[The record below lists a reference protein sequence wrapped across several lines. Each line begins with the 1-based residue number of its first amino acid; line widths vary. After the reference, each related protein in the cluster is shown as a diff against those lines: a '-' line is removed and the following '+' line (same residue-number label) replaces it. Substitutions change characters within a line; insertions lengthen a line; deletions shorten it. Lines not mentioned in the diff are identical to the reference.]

1 MKAII
6 LAAGEGKRL
15 RPLTDYT
22 PKSLVNIWG
31 KSLLERQLEQ
41 LKSFEI
47 EDVTVVTGFCKEKI
61 EALGVSTGIRTVFN
75 EEYNSTNMVFSLSKT
90 LSDLQCCTDK
100 ETLILYGDIAYC
112 DSHLEAL
119 IKVSSDAPMSV
130 LGNLDWFEL
139 WSQRLDDPLTDAET
153 FQFDND
159 FKLLD
164 IGKVPKTIKQVQAQ
178 YMGMIK
184 VDTSFLIPLL
194 SNYIEIAISTDVRNM
209 YMTDLVQQVVDT
221 NHVHVS
227 LVSGS
232 WIEIDTIEDFN
243 LYSDKSPQ
251 SFGL

>member
-15 RPLTDYT
+15 RPLTDNT
-22 PKSLVNIWG
+22 PKSLVKIWG

-41 LKSFEI
+41 LKSFGI
-47 EDVTVVTGFCKEKI
+47 ENITVVTGFCKEKI
-61 EALGVSTGIRTVFN
+61 EGLGIHTVFN
-75 EEYNSTNMVFSLSKT
+75 AEYNSTNMVFSLSKT
-90 LSDLQCCTDK
+90 VSNLQSSKDK

-119 IKVSSDAPMSV
+119 IEASSDAPMSV
-130 LGNLDWFEL
+130 LGNVDWFEL

-153 FQFDND
+153 FQFDSQ

-164 IGKVPKTIKQVQAQ
+164 IGKVPRTIEQVQAQ

-184 VDTSFLIPLL
+184 VDTPFLISLL
-194 SNYIEIAISTDVRNM
+194 NDYIKVAVSNNIRNL
-209 YMTDLVQQVVDT
+209 YMTDLVQQVVDI
-221 NHVHVS
+221 NHVNVL

-232 WIEIDTIEDFN
+232 WIEIDTIEDYQ
-243 LYSDKSPQ
+243 LYAQKTAYD
-251 SFGL
+251 FGL

>member
-15 RPLTDYT
+15 RPLTDHT
-22 PKSLVNIWG
+22 PKSLVKIWG

-41 LKSFEI
+41 LKSFGI
-47 EDVTVVTGFCKEKI
+47 EDVTVVTGFCNEKI
-61 EALGVSTGIRTVFN
+61 EDLVATTGIRTVFN

-90 LSDLQCCTDK
+90 VSNLQRSTDN
-100 ETLILYGDIAYC
+100 ETLILYGDIAYS
-112 DSHLEAL
+112 DTHLEVL

-184 VDTSFLIPLL
+184 VDTSFLISLL
-194 SNYIEIAISTDVRNM
+194 TDYTEVATTNKVRNM

-232 WIEIDTIEDFN
+232 WIEIDTIDDYK
-243 LYSDKSPQ
+243 LYADKTAYD
-251 SFGL
+251 FGL